1 MRAWTSS
8 RFFAPVSGNAL
19 SRGLDKGF
27 YFYIFGNMKSIDA
40 VNALAALAQET
51 RLQAF
56 RELVAAHDPADAGS
70 GLAAGTLARQLAVPA
85 PTLSFH
91 LKELHRAGLVGS
103 NKRGRSIIYHAR
115 LDTMKALADY
125 LLEDCCGGAGNA
137 GDIAGAKERGKPK

>member
-1 MRAWTSS
+1 MDEFT
-8 RFFAPVSGNAL
+8 FFAPVSGNA
-19 SRGLDKGF
+19 RPREVDKSF

-56 RELVAAHDPADAGS
+56 RELVVAHDPAGS
-70 GLAAGTLARQLAVPA
+70 GLAAGALARQLAVPA

-103 NKRGRSIIYHAR
+103 SKRGRSIIYHAR

-125 LLEDCCGGAGNA
+125 LLEDCCGGLLEDCCGGA